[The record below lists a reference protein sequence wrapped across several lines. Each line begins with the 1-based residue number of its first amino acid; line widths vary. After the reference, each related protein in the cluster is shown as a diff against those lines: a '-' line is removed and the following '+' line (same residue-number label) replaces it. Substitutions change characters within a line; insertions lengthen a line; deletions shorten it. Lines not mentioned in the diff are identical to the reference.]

1 MTTPHLPQ
9 HLPRTTPN
17 ASVFEFADFDDVGDT
32 FYDDMQEEVELTMLR
47 QGHGVRRSP
56 RFRED

>member
-1 MTTPHLPQ
+1 MAIVQTPISQ
-9 HLPRTTPN
+9 PRTTPN
-17 ASVFEFADFDDVGDT
+17 GSMFEFADFDDAVDT
-32 FYDDMQEEVELTMLR
+32 YYDDMQEEVELTMLR

>member
-1 MTTPHLPQ
+1 M
-9 HLPRTTPN
+9 
-17 ASVFEFADFDDVGDT
+17 FEFADFDDSVDT
-32 FYDDMQEEVELTMLR
+32 YYDDMQEEVELTMLR